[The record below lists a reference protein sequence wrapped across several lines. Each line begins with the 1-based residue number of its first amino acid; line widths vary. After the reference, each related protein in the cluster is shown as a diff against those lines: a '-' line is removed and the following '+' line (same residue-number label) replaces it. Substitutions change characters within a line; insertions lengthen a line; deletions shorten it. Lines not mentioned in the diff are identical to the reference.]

1 MPNTINFLILLFFRY
16 DNMTEY
22 VKRKDN
28 QLTCSDKTIECMD
41 LYITLLIQSWLHEIS
56 DYCVMALKQGFFKWS
71 LCCLMLWVCSIKFWV
86 FLHLQFG
93 VLISCSLVQ
102 CNMLIEGTSVWI
114 FNNCVPYES
123 VDNTPANILRMWINV
138 LVKLFSLLWI
148 LGTHLIC
155 IKCYI
160 I

>member
-1 MPNTINFLILLFFRY
+1 MLWQNNRMHGCIYHSPNTKLITRNQWLLRY
-16 DNMTEY
+16 GFET
-22 VKRKDN
+22 
-28 QLTCSDKTIECMD
+28 
-41 LYITLLIQSWLHEIS
+41 
-56 DYCVMALKQGFFKWS
+56 GFFKWS
-71 LCCLMLWVCSIKFWV
+71 LCCLMLWVCSIIFWV
-86 FLHLQFG
+86 FLHLQFR

-102 CNMLIEGTSVWI
+102 CNMLIKGTSVWI

-138 LVKLFSLLWI
+138 LLKLFSLLWI